1 MGNTTP
7 EAAGAGID
15 HLAGPAARRW
25 AAQAYRHVAAVGV
38 GAEKLAGSAV
48 APLVAAAR
56 GYESI
61 TPAGLKPAAGRLR
74 VGALNSRAGAQFR
87 SIVGVHGALM
97 LPWHGPATAR
107 RAVTGRRPMPT
118 VAQFRPVDP
127 RTDPDTGRVVKYEFL
142 TGAPTT
148 LDVHPATPAR
158 WLDHTPAA
166 LVTEGVLKGDAALTG
181 LLRGNGVTD
190 RDLEFD
196 GTGDPI
202 ERLRG
207 LLAALPDA
215 EHLLVV
221 SLSGVTAWHRNPEWA
236 QLTLTGRRVLVG
248 FDGDLRV
255 NWDVWNQAEQLCR
268 RLTATGATPAVLDL
282 PAARPAG
289 AMGVDDYLATTG
301 DYRSLLAL
309 AMPALPPAPD
319 RGQPEPCPGD
329 WRIDPVTRCAEEF
342 VAGRAGRGTGDWEP
356 RTRFA
361 GRVAGILTRRSASD
375 REAATGEL
383 DAAGEAMAETT
394 VQIDVDW
401 FDPDTGHARR
411 ALVTGPV
418 ALLADDPRDWHK
430 ERHGGNIPA
439 ALLSHP
445 DWPPERAW
453 LAAVKKHRRADTETR
468 TVWDHMGWVPVDG
481 GTPVYLV
488 GRQAVGAHGFTDC
501 AVPGVD
507 NTLLAGA
514 DRFGVIADDDEDR
527 LRGTVLEVLDTY
539 LRGTWSDPRV
549 AALVLAAALRPVA
562 PRHCH
567 TVLSVVGPKGHGK
580 SFTAATVMSFWQAT
594 PGAWA
599 PNRLPGS
606 AQDTV
611 ASTETAVA
619 RTNIWVVDDLAPSP
633 NRRTADAEQD
643 RMGTLIRNVH
653 NRAAKRRSTPGL
665 RARQVHDPRAL
676 LIVTAEN
683 DAMVSS
689 VADRVIRVP
698 ITRGSLGPDAAVDRM
713 RDLMTSGRAAT
724 VTYGAIRAIAAA
736 GAGEL
741 SHDGTWAGH
750 TRFWDEEHRMA
761 THETQDVMP
770 GGAAARHQDLA
781 ADITLGLTVW
791 HRLLTTLGLTDRAA
805 AVLDLA
811 DGIFSLVADH
821 YQAQQETSPGQ
832 SILLAVRSLLAA
844 GLAHLQSVDTPGA
857 PPMTGTDDAAVTNS
871 RLGWI
876 HTADGVSRPGGP
888 TIGYLINPTGAR
900 GIPPHALLDPKNSFT
915 QAQRQ
920 YPDLIPYGSTE
931 RAAWTSAWT
940 ENLVTEQHWQRRL
953 AGNGAKRTVVRV
965 LVNGTYLEGVPVP
978 LDVLFGLQR

>member
-1 MGNTTP
+1 M
-7 EAAGAGID
+7 
-15 HLAGPAARRW
+15 
-25 AAQAYRHVAAVGV
+25 
-38 GAEKLAGSAV
+38 
-48 APLVAAAR
+48 
-56 GYESI
+56 
-61 TPAGLKPAAGRLR
+61 
-74 VGALNSRAGAQFR
+74 
-87 SIVGVHGALM
+87 
-97 LPWHGPATAR
+97 
-107 RAVTGRRPMPT
+107 
-118 VAQFRPVDP
+118 
-127 RTDPDTGRVVKYEFL
+127 
-142 TGAPTT
+142 
-148 LDVHPATPAR
+148 
-158 WLDHTPAA
+158 
-166 LVTEGVLKGDAALTG
+166 
-181 LLRGNGVTD
+181 
-190 RDLEFD
+190 
-196 GTGDPI
+196 
-202 ERLRG
+202 
-207 LLAALPDA
+207 
-215 EHLLVV
+215 
-221 SLSGVTAWHRNPEWA
+221 
-236 QLTLTGRRVLVG
+236 
-248 FDGDLRV
+248 
-255 NWDVWNQAEQLCR
+255 
-268 RLTATGATPAVLDL
+268 
-282 PAARPAG
+282 
-289 AMGVDDYLATTG
+289 
-301 DYRSLLAL
+301 
-309 AMPALPPAPD
+309 
-319 RGQPEPCPGD
+319 
-329 WRIDPVTRCAEEF
+329 TRCAEEF
-342 VAGRAGRGTGDWEP
+342 VVGRAGRAAAGDWEP
-356 RTRFA
+356 RIRFA

-383 DAAGEAMAETT
+383 DAAGEAMADTT
-394 VQIDVDW
+394 VQIEVDW
-401 FDPDTGHARR
+401 FDPDTGQASR

-418 ALLADDPRDWHK
+418 ALLADDPRDWHR

-453 LAAVKKHRRADTETR
+453 LSAVKNHRRAETETR

-488 GRQAVGAHGFTDC
+488 GRQAVGADGFTDS

-507 NTLLAGA
+507 NTALAGA
-514 DRFGVIADDDEDR
+514 DRFGVIAEDDEDR

-539 LRGTWSDPRV
+539 LEGTWSDRRV

-611 ASTETAVA
+611 ASTELAVA

-633 NRRTADAEQD
+633 NRRTADADQD

-653 NRAAKRRSTPGL
+653 NRAAKRRSTPGMQ
-665 RARQVHDPRAL
+665 ARRVHDPRAL

-683 DAMVSS
+683 DTMVSS

-698 ITRGSLGPDAAVDRM
+698 ISRGTLGGESAVDRM
-713 RDLMTSGRAAT
+713 RDLMASGRAAT

-741 SHDGTWAGH
+741 IHDGTWAGH

-761 THETQDVMP
+761 THETHDVMP

-791 HRLLTTLGLTDRAA
+791 HRLVANLGLTDRAA
-805 AVLDLA
+805 EVLDLA

-821 YQAQQETSPGQ
+821 YRAQQETSPGQ
-832 SILLAVRSLLAA
+832 SILSAVRSLLAA
-844 GLAHLQSVDTPGA
+844 GLAHVQSVDTPGA
-857 PPMTGTDDAAVTNS
+857 PPMSGAEDAAVTNS

-888 TIGYLINPTGAR
+888 TIGYLVNPTGAR
-900 GIPPHALLDPKNSFT
+900 GIRPHALLDPKNSFT

-965 LVNGTYLEGVPVP
+965 MVNGTYLEGVPVP
-978 LDVLFGLQR
+978 LDVLFGLDC